1 MFALAQGRGVEDQG
15 RSEPHAHERSVR
27 GVRVAGHPTLRN
39 QMDLLGAEDEDHRL
53 AEALQGGE
61 EPPTQLVQPALG
73 QDALEPH
80 PRRPA
85 ARSPHCSWAN
95 ATFSSPARGGY
106 DRPPI
111 SSSTCD
117 RAATASQ
124 QSVFPPKLTDRDRSG
139 TVNSSGCYKGVYLHD
154 CDFLFPPVVAE
165 ELHGLVEP
173 VRRPRGLEPPDLLAL
188 RCRQGVRERK
198 GHVVGR
204 GHEVL
209 VPSQEALS
217 LLGKELQLRAET
229 LRGGVLV
236 RVVALVV
243 IEELRPNFAERI

>member
-1 MFALAQGRGVEDQG
+1 M
-15 RSEPHAHERSVR
+15 
-27 GVRVAGHPTLRN
+27 
-39 QMDLLGAEDEDHRL
+39 
-53 AEALQGGE
+53 
-61 EPPTQLVQPALG
+61 
-73 QDALEPH
+73 
-80 PRRPA
+80 
-85 ARSPHCSWAN
+85 
-95 ATFSSPARGGY
+95 
-106 DRPPI
+106 
-111 SSSTCD
+111 
-117 RAATASQ
+117 
-124 QSVFPPKLTDRDRSG
+124 FPPKLTDRDRSG
-139 TVNSSGCYKGVYLHD
+139 TVNSSGCYECVYLHD